1 MNQRMLYFVIVLMQ
15 IVVLTNVTLFDSK
28 WNGFMMFICT
38 GLFILG
44 TFFYLKGTGKLDQHN
59 NRDSH

>member
-1 MNQRMLYFVIVLMQ
+1 MNQRLLYIVIVLMQ
-15 IVVLTNVTLFDSK
+15 FVVLTNVTLFHSK

-44 TFFYLKGTGKLDQHN
+44 TYFYLKGTGKLDPH
-59 NRDSH
+59 DD